1 MRSFLRDKLLDSESG
16 SSLIEAA
23 VLAPVLLLLLLGAAD
38 FGRGYYL
45 AEEVAGAAHSGAEYA
60 IQNPGNFSND
70 STGIETA
77 AKNDAPDV
85 SNLRVAAPSWGC
97 ECSDGSSYSAS
108 CAAVP
113 SGCTSNWV
121 YKVTVTASAGYSPL
135 FHWPGLPTSIA
146 LSSSATM
153 RSGGGN

>member
-1 MRSFLRDKLLDSESG
+1 MRSPLCSRLLRSQSG

-23 VLAPVLLLLLLGAAD
+23 VLAPVLLFLLLGAAD

-45 AEEVAGAAHSGAEYA
+45 AEEVASAAHSGAAYA
-60 IQNPGNFSND
+60 IQNPGHISAD

-77 AKNDAPDV
+77 AKDDAPNV
-85 SNLRVAAPSWGC
+85 PNLTVDKPSWGC
-97 ECSDGSSYSAS
+97 ECSDGTSYSAK

-113 SGCTSNWV
+113 SGCTTNWV
-121 YKVTVTASAGYSPL
+121 YKVTVTASTSYAPL
-135 FHWPGLPTSIA
+135 FPWPGIPSTFA

-153 RSGGGN
+153 RSGGD

>member
-1 MRSFLRDKLLDSESG
+1 MRSLLCNRLLNSETG
-16 SSLIEAA
+16 SSIIEAA

-60 IQNPGNFSND
+60 IQNPGNVSSD

-77 AKNDAPDV
+77 AKDDAPEV
-85 SNLRVAAPSWGC
+85 PNLQVATPTWGC

-108 CAAVP
+108 CSTVP
-113 SGCTSNWV
+113 TQCATNWV
-121 YKVTVTASAGYSPL
+121 YKVTVTASAGYTPL
-135 FHWPGLPTSIA
+135 FPWPGLPTSFA

-153 RSGGGN
+153 RSGGN